1 MMQRQTLS
9 LFETRSLK
17 KIHRLESYDTEKEGK
32 MKLSYSEHDAK
43 DSETEGRMNVSETKE
58 HEVKV
63 LQTEITIS
71 ESEREKDI
79 LEREEAMS
87 VLEREKGVGLK
98 ASPLTAAVETPEV
111 APPARKMEDEMDL
124 LGTKVYMVA
133 CVDVNVKP
141 KQ

>member
-43 DSETEGRMNVSETKE
+43 DLETEGRMNVSETKE

-63 LQTEITIS
+63 LQTIL

-79 LEREEAMS
+79 LEREEATS

-98 ASPLTAAVETPEV
+98 ASPLAAAVETPEV

-124 LGTKVYMVA
+124 LGTKVWLHV
-133 CVDVNVKP
+133 
-141 KQ
+141 